1 MLEEGAESFPVHS
14 KERRFRV
21 RHRDLDSFV
30 ENDAAAKS
38 RTKSFHAALEEC
50 APKLLVGLSLRL
62 AKVKRVVDP
71 DNRTHHTN
79 VLFFPLNPVR
89 NQ

>member
-1 MLEEGAESFPVHS
+1 
-14 KERRFRV
+14 
-21 RHRDLDSFV
+21 
-30 ENDAAAKS
+30 
-38 RTKSFHAALEEC
+38 LEEC